1 MSVRAQL
8 LALQWAQL
16 KHDEAYHKDIV
27 VMPLAQRMK
36 HMALH
41 NAKYTAYFLEAAQK
55 QDNKHRQRV
64 LIDAFIIVLVVA
76 NILNQ
81 DLGTEV
87 ESGETAPSLQALGGT
102 LANSLPHEPN
112 DPFWIVHQYI
122 QHNGRLAKLC
132 ESWDHLEAV
141 PYREGMKDSNLA
153 LLRAVLAEAAAH
165 GIDVEDSYRIRLR
178 AVEARSI
185 FDSYFRESASGE
197 A

>member
-55 QDNKHRQRV
+55 QDGERRLRV
-64 LIDAFIIVLVVA
+64 LIDAFIIVLVIA
-76 NILNQ
+76 NVLNQ
-81 DLGTEV
+81 DLGAEV
-87 ESGETAPSLQALGGT
+87 ESGEAAPSLQALGRK
-102 LANSLPHEPN
+102 LANTLPREPN

-141 PYREGMKDSNLA
+141 PFREGMKDANLA
-153 LLRAVLAEAAAH
+153 LFRAVLAEATAQD
-165 GIDVEDSYRIRLR
+165 IDVEDSYRMRLR

-185 FDSYFRESASGE
+185 FDSYFREGAGGE